1 MLQVPNI
8 DELNHRD
15 FIIVKNARQNNLKGL
30 SVAIP
35 QGKLVVIT
43 GVSGSGKSSLAF
55 DTLYAEGQ
63 RRYVESLS
71 AYIRQFMGKIN
82 KPAVDYIKGLSPA
95 VAIQQKVNTSNPR
108 STVGTTT
115 EIYDY
120 LKLLFA
126 RIGKTYSPIS
136 GQEVKRHTVD
146 NVVSFVEEMVPGTRL
161 QVLCPIFKP
170 ENRSWA
176 DELNIIMQKGFSRIE
191 FNNKVVKIED
201 LLTFVQTG
209 KSDDEEFKGIG
220 KKAGKLL
227 EEAMLLV
234 DRLSVDPGD
243 DDNRSRLADSVQTA
257 FYEGHGTCIIEAF
270 TGEKPTRYTFS
281 DKFELDGI
289 TFEEPSVNLFTFN
302 NPYGACKSCEGFG
315 QVIGIDEEKVI
326 PDKNLSVYEEA
337 VAAWKGEK
345 MSEWKDDFVKAARK
359 YDFPIHRS
367 YSELNEKEKQL
378 LWRGNKD
385 ISGILDFFKYVES
398 KTYKIQYRVMLAR
411 YKGKT
416 KCMECGGS
424 RLRPEASYVKIN
436 GISINELVDLP
447 AKKLYEFFKNLE
459 LSPKDAQVAKRILL
473 EINNRLEFLNDVGLG
488 YLTLNRTSRTL
499 SGGESQRIQI
509 VTSLGSN
516 LTGALYILDEPSI
529 GLHSRDTDKLLRVL
543 KRLKALGNTVIV
555 VEHDEDIIREADE
568 VIDIGP
574 HAGSLGG
581 ELVFQGNMQ
590 ELMSIGQSLTA
601 KYMREELKVPV
612 PAKRRSWTHK
622 IDIKGADKNNLKNID
637 VTLPLNVMTVISG
650 VSGSGKSTLVK
661 EVIYPLLK
669 DVVEKKSTKNLAK
682 TEGDY
687 KKIKR
692 IEYVDQDPIGKSSR
706 SNPVTYLKAFD
717 PIRELFAKQPLAKS
731 RGFTPAYFSFNVE
744 GGRCEV
750 CKGEGN
756 ITIEMQFMADVEVIC
771 ENCNGARYKADLLE
785 VTYKDKNIS
794 DVLNMTVH
802 DAIEYFAEHKEIV
815 NAIMPLSKVGL
826 DYLTLG
832 QPSPHLSGGE
842 AQRVKLATFLVKT
855 NEPDPIMFI
864 FDEPTTGLHFNDIHV
879 LLESFQLLV
888 ENGHTV
894 LIIEHNM
901 DVIKCADWLID
912 LGPEGGEAGGNLVFQ
927 GLPEDILNVEE
938 SYTGKYLKEK
948 LR

>member
-126 RIGKTYSPIS
+126 RVGRTYSPIS
-136 GQEVKRHTVD
+136 GTEVKRHTTD
-146 NVVSFVEEMVPGTRL
+146 IVVSFVEEMVPGTRL
-161 QVLCPIFKP
+161 QVLCPIFKM
-170 ENRSWA
+170 ENRTWA

-191 FNNKVVKIED
+191 FNNNVVKIED
-201 LLTFVQTG
+201 LLAFVQAG
-209 KSDDEEFKGIG
+209 KSDNEEFKGIG
-220 KKAGKLL
+220 KKAGKLM

-270 TGEKPTRYTFS
+270 TDEKPTRYTFS

-326 PDKNLSVYEEA
+326 PDKNLSVYEEG
-337 VAAWKGEK
+337 VAAWRGEK

-436 GISINELVDLP
+436 SISINELVDLP

-543 KRLKALGNTVIV
+543 KRLKSLGNTVIV

-581 ELVFQGNMQ
+581 ELVFQGDLQ
-590 ELMSIGQSLTA
+590 QLMSVGQSLTA

-612 PAKRRSWTHK
+612 PSKRRSWTHK
-622 IDIKGADKNNLKNID
+622 IDIIGADKNNLKNIN

-717 PIRELFAKQPLAKS
+717 PIRELFSKQPLAKS

-785 VTYKDKNIS
+785 VTYKEKNIS

-855 NEPDPIMFI
+855 NAPDPIMFI

-912 LGPEGGEAGGNLVFQ
+912 LGPEGGEAGGNLLFQ
-927 GLPEDILNVEE
+927 GLPEDILDVEE
-938 SYTGKYLKEK
+938 SYTGKYLREK
-948 LR
+948 FR

>member
-1 MLQVPNI
+1 
-8 DELNHRD
+8 
-15 FIIVKNARQNNLKGL
+15 
-30 SVAIP
+30 
-35 QGKLVVIT
+35 
-43 GVSGSGKSSLAF
+43 
-55 DTLYAEGQ
+55 
-63 RRYVESLS
+63 
-71 AYIRQFMGKIN
+71 
-82 KPAVDYIKGLSPA
+82 
-95 VAIQQKVNTSNPR
+95 
-108 STVGTTT
+108 
-115 EIYDY
+115 
-120 LKLLFA
+120 
-126 RIGKTYSPIS
+126 
-136 GQEVKRHTVD
+136 
-146 NVVSFVEEMVPGTRL
+146 
-161 QVLCPIFKP
+161 
-170 ENRSWA
+170 
-176 DELNIIMQKGFSRIE
+176 
-191 FNNKVVKIED
+191 
-201 LLTFVQTG
+201 
-209 KSDDEEFKGIG
+209 
-220 KKAGKLL
+220 
-227 EEAMLLV
+227 
-234 DRLSVDPGD
+234 
-243 DDNRSRLADSVQTA
+243 
-257 FYEGHGTCIIEAF
+257 
-270 TGEKPTRYTFS
+270 
-281 DKFELDGI
+281 
-289 TFEEPSVNLFTFN
+289 
-302 NPYGACKSCEGFG
+302 
-315 QVIGIDEEKVI
+315 
-326 PDKNLSVYEEA
+326 
-337 VAAWKGEK
+337 
-345 MSEWKDDFVKAARK
+345 
-359 YDFPIHRS
+359 
-367 YSELNEKEKQL
+367 
-378 LWRGNKD
+378 
-385 ISGILDFFKYVES
+385 
-398 KTYKIQYRVMLAR
+398 
-411 YKGKT
+411 
-416 KCMECGGS
+416 
-424 RLRPEASYVKIN
+424 
-436 GISINELVDLP
+436 
-447 AKKLYEFFKNLE
+447 
-459 LSPKDAQVAKRILL
+459 
-473 EINNRLEFLNDVGLG
+473 NNRLEFLNDVGLG

-543 KRLKALGNTVIV
+543 KRLKSLGNTVIV
-555 VEHDEDIIREADE
+555 VEHDEEIIREADE

-574 HAGSLGG
+574 FAGSLGG
-581 ELVFQGNMQ
+581 ELVFQGNLEQ
-590 ELMSIGQSLTA
+590 LMSVGQSLTA

-687 KKIKR
+687 KKLKR

-717 PIRELFAKQPLAKS
+717 PIRELFSKQPLAKS

-771 ENCNGARYKADLLE
+771 ENCNGKRYKADLLE

-855 NEPDPIMFI
+855 NAPDPIMFI

-912 LGPEGGEAGGNLVFQ
+912 LGPEGGEAGGNLLFQ

>member
-1 MLQVPNI
+1 MLQTQNI

-126 RIGKTYSPIS
+126 RVGKTYSPIS

-170 ENRSWA
+170 ENRTWA
-176 DELNIIMQKGFSRIE
+176 DELNVIMQKGFSRIE

-209 KSDDEEFKGIG
+209 KSNDEEFKGIG

-234 DRLSVDPGD
+234 DRLTVDPGD

-270 TGEKPTRYTFS
+270 MDEKPTRYTFS

-345 MSEWKDDFVKAARK
+345 MSEWKDDFVRSARK

-367 YSELNEKEKQL
+367 YSELTEKEKQL

-543 KRLKALGNTVIV
+543 KRLKSLGNTVIV

-581 ELVFQGNMQ
+581 ELVFQGDLQ
-590 ELMSIGQSLTA
+590 QLMSVGQSLTA

-612 PAKRRSWTHK
+612 PSVRRSWTHK
-622 IDIKGADKNNLKNID
+622 IDIIGADKNNLKNID

-785 VTYKDKNIS
+785 VTYRDKNIS

-855 NEPDPIMFI
+855 NAPDPIMFI